1 MTGQRFV
8 LTFGWRFIPL
18 WVEFYRLSYQIQKA
32 IRRVRLFQIVVSATF
47 NRLDSDIHRAVSGHQ
62 DHFSVWSF
70 TLYVRDD
77 IDSVAIGQA
86 KIGNNQC

>member
-1 MTGQRFV
+1 
-8 LTFGWRFIPL
+8 
-18 WVEFYRLSYQIQKA
+18 
-32 IRRVRLFQIVVSATF
+32 
-47 NRLDSDIHRAVSGHQ
+47 VSGHQ